1 MSKAECHSTA
11 SNIQLYVKEGK
22 VAAPKMDGK
31 VKSGSPV
38 QSKQD
43 ADEERL
49 HTREEEMEALKT
61 ARAET
66 SRLRS
71 EYAKRRL
78 EMKEFHDEQY
88 RGVLRERTN
97 EKTARGALRES
108 QRQGLMDEMAR
119 LRKAA
124 AVQESWLKVSILIA

>member
-1 MSKAECHSTA
+1 
-11 SNIQLYVKEGK
+11 
-22 VAAPKMDGK
+22 
-31 VKSGSPV
+31 
-38 QSKQD
+38 
-43 ADEERL
+43 
-49 HTREEEMEALKT
+49 MEALKT

-78 EMKEFHDEQY
+78 EMKEFHDEQH

-124 AVQESWLKVSILIA
+124 AVQESWLKVSIGSLGAAPVLSRILLSAVDHLGVMISSSRVHLEHLDVERWFSRLPPANL

>member
-1 MSKAECHSTA
+1 M
-11 SNIQLYVKEGK
+11 
-22 VAAPKMDGK
+22 
-31 VKSGSPV
+31 SGSCGQAHADADGPVWV
-38 QSKQD
+38 QSKQER
-43 ADEERL
+43 DEERL
-49 HTREEEMEALKT
+49 HVREEEMETLKA

-66 SRLRS
+66 SRLRG

-78 EMKEFHDEQY
+78 EMKEFHDEQH

-124 AVQESWLKVSILIA
+124 AVQESWLKVCCMHRVL

>member
-1 MSKAECHSTA
+1 M
-11 SNIQLYVKEGK
+11 
-22 VAAPKMDGK
+22 
-31 VKSGSPV
+31 

-49 HTREEEMEALKT
+49 HTREEEMEALKA

-78 EMKEFHDEQY
+78 EMKEFHDEQH

-124 AVQESWLKVSILIA
+124 AVQESWLKVGILIAWGCVSALWTTAACC